1 MKQSDFAMELF
12 ESMKKALAIKAES
25 SMWDRFNSLLMK
37 YETHHLKDVCSKTRD
52 VYACV
57 NHREI
62 CVVMMDKVS
71 NHELADEEPF
81 QGECPLYFSESS
93 HRISPVFRLHAI
105 CEALRMYPG
114 FCNASVSGIL
124 ITASEIINE
133 EDMLEIW
140 DSLNVIVRSN
150 VKEMK
155 YTLSINHD
163 SELWKEVAEYLGE
176 KNIDDIVDMDSYME
190 NIQPQYHMAADI
202 PEPSGESGS
211 SKKRKELLRLEDI
224 IDKSDPV
231 FHTFLGDGSSTF
243 VSANLPNIKVLPPIE
258 DAATVLEQMVG
269 LEHIKEHIV
278 KLRNLILFK
287 KKIECF
293 PGIECPE
300 VSLHSVFVGAPGTGK
315 SSVALLY
322 ASLLKDAG
330 ILSKGNLLMCNGRD
344 AFMARWVGSEEKNV
358 RMALAA
364 AKGNVLLIDEA
375 YTLVTP
381 NELDYARNVLPLM
394 LQLLA
399 DEEYRDVA
407 VILAG
412 YNSEMEYLL
421 SSNPGLKS
429 RFPNYVVFE
438 DYPVDELYEMAVNKI
453 TRNGYLLQEDA
464 ADKIRN
470 LLQMMYDTRK
480 EGQWANGREVSNL
493 YDRIIIK
500 HADRCIS
507 SEAEG
512 DMLITI
518 TPEDIPELDKA
529 AVRNTRRI
537 GFR

>member
-1 MKQSDFAMELF
+1 MELF
-12 ESMKKALAIKAES
+12 ESMKKALAIKGES
-25 SMWDRFNSLLMK
+25 SMWNSLNSVLMK
-37 YETHHLKDVCSKTRD
+37 FETHHLKDVCTKTRD

-57 NHREI
+57 NSHEI
-62 CVVMMDKVS
+62 CVVMMDKVA
-71 NHELADEEPF
+71 NCELADEEPF
-81 QGECPLYFSESS
+81 QGECPLYFTESS
-93 HRISPVFRLHAI
+93 HRVSPVFRLHTI

-114 FCNASVSGIL
+114 FRNASVSGIL

-133 EDMLEIW
+133 EDMLDIW
-140 DSLNVIVRSN
+140 DSLNVAVRCS

-155 YTLSINHD
+155 YTVSINLD
-163 SELWKEVAEYLGE
+163 TELWKEVAEYLGE
-176 KNIDDIVDMDSYME
+176 KNIDDIVDMDNYIKK
-190 NIQPQYHMAADI
+190 IQTPCYTAADT
-202 PEPSGESGS
+202 PKPSGESGS

-231 FHTFLGDGSSTF
+231 YHTLAGDGSSAF

-258 DAATVLEQMVG
+258 DAADVLEQMVG
-269 LEHIKEHIV
+269 LEHIKDHIV
-278 KLRNLILFK
+278 KLRNLVLFK

-293 PGIECPE
+293 PEIRCPE
-300 VSLHSVFVGAPGTGK
+300 VSLHSIFAGSPGTGK

-407 VILAG
+407 VILCG

-429 RFPNYVVFE
+429 RFPNYVMFE
-438 DYPVDELYEMAVNKI
+438 DYSVDELHEMAVNKI
-453 TRNGYLLQEDA
+453 KRNGYILQDGAEE
-464 ADKIRN
+464 KVRN
-470 LLQMMYDTRK
+470 LLQKMYDVRK

-493 YDRIIIK
+493 YDKIIIT

-512 DMLITI
+512 EMLITI
-518 TPEDIPELDKA
+518 TPEDIPDMEKT
-529 AVRNTRRI
+529 AVCNAKRI